1 MISILFRMFVKIF
14 ILSITKMLPSLME
27 ISMTIGKCL
36 RKKMDMSDSY
46 NIYLNPYIK
55 IITIIINIKNKK
67 S

>member
-1 MISILFRMFVKIF
+1 
-14 ILSITKMLPSLME
+14 MLPSLME